1 MAVCI
6 ASQNFLQ
13 VSAAHR
19 CNWLSIPAIPQPH
32 WLSIPAIPQLRLWD
46 GRDIHSAAA
55 AMHRG
60 HAYMAAAMH
69 RGMVHSPCIGGVH
82 FLAQNA
88 NNDTVTNPPL

>member
-32 WLSIPAIPQLRLWD
+32 WLSIPAI
-46 GRDIHSAAA
+46 
-55 AMHRG
+55 
-60 HAYMAAAMH
+60 
-69 RGMVHSPCIGGVH
+69 IGGVH
-82 FLAQNA
+82 FLAPQNA